1 MATTVKEVVTVSELV
16 KGKFGAQIKAGK
28 DYYSFSKNYK
38 DGALEAGTTYEMEVY
53 VSDKG
58 YKYINR
64 AHSVGRSVTP
74 DKTTAPKETPERAT
88 EKAVDLKTRQIM
100 HQGVYQAVVSNPA
113 LIGYA
118 SDVEA
123 FKKIVRDIAD
133 DGVSYIMER
142 TK

>member
-1 MATTVKEVVTVSELV
+1 MASTSKETLTPTELV
-16 KGKFGAQIKAGK
+16 KGKFGPQVKQGK

-38 DGALEAGTTYEMEVY
+38 DGALEVGTTYEAEVY

-58 YKYINR
+58 YKYIN
-64 AHSVGRSVTP
+64 SVSGQS
-74 DKTTAPKETPERAT
+74 KAA
-88 EKAVDLKTRQIM
+88 KAVKPEVATSVASDLKTRQIM

-123 FKKIVRDIAD
+123 FKKVVRDLAD
-133 DGVSYIMER
+133 DGVAYIIER